1 MSTNEPPA
9 YPGEPSPPASG
20 QPTTPPPGAYPPPAS
35 GGYPPP
41 GGYPPAPGGYGGY
54 AGPPQGNKKALWSMI
69 VGIAS
74 LVLGLFCGLLIVG
87 SVVAI
92 VLGFISRS
100 EIKRSNGAQT
110 GSGQALTG
118 IITGFVL
125 IALFVLAVVL
135 YATGVIE
142 YDFNVE

>member
-1 MSTNEPPA
+1 
-9 YPGEPSPPASG
+9 
-20 QPTTPPPGAYPPPAS
+20 
-35 GGYPPP
+35 
-41 GGYPPAPGGYGGY
+41 
-54 AGPPQGNKKALWSMI
+54 WSMI

-92 VLGFISRS
+92 VLGFVARGEINRS
-100 EIKRSNGAQT
+100 QGTQK

-125 IALFVLAVVL
+125 IALFILAVVL
-135 YATGVIE
+135 YATGVVD